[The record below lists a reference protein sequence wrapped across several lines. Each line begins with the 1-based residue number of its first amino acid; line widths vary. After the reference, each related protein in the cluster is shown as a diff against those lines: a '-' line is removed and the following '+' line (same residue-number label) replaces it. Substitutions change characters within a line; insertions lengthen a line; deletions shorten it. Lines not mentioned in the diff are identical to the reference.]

1 MTFVEV
7 YSVSRS
13 RLREACLSYPHDA
26 IAVRK
31 ATVRLAF
38 RAGVQY
44 ICRTQRAA
52 RMLQTLGGSPPSELR
67 YLFSKTDD
75 ASFSNESVDEKL
87 QVLMRLVE
95 KQSEKLEAIEALSLT
110 TSPMIRTPPPF
121 RPSTVLKM

>member
-1 MTFVEV
+1 
-7 YSVSRS
+7 
-13 RLREACLSYPHDA
+13 
-26 IAVRK
+26 
-31 ATVRLAF
+31 
-38 RAGVQY
+38 
-44 ICRTQRAA
+44 
-52 RMLQTLGGSPPSELR
+52 MLQTLGGSPPSELR

-75 ASFSNESVDEKL
+75 ASFSNQSVDEKL